1 MSCRCQQEQL
11 MRDLAK
17 QRDLAKKAAVLLDAP
32 QIVYR
37 KPDGRLAFVTEGD
50 EFNGETIEII
60 TQY

>member
-1 MSCRCQQEQL
+1 